1 LVVALLFGAALV
13 GQTLTPPAL
22 VDRVWPGAAAM
33 AVGTAV
39 YELGLLAGA
48 LGLFVA
54 GTVIAGVGFG
64 LAFRRGLDVAQR
76 VADPRRRA
84 DQLAT
89 YFLSAYAGNVLPTLG
104 LGAVSQVL
112 DARSASLAIA
122 AVIVLGAL
130 LAGAGGAR
138 RAGSELWTTTDR
150 QPTIRSVGFR

>member
-1 LVVALLFGAALV
+1 
-13 GQTLTPPAL
+13 
-22 VDRVWPGAAAM
+22 
-33 AVGTAV
+33 
-39 YELGLLAGA
+39 
-48 LGLFVA
+48 
-54 GTVIAGVGFG
+54 
-64 LAFRRGLDVAQR
+64 LDVAQR

-138 RAGSELWTTTDR
+138 GAGLCTTTDR
-150 QPTIRSVGFR
+150 QQPVLDAPP